1 MAALPDPGP
10 LPAPPPEPP
19 ALHARGWRAYG
30 IAVLLLALALALRAA
45 LAGVLGGAFPYITVY
60 PVLGL
65 LLWRGMT
72 GPAAVAALLAVCAV
86 EIAGQ
91 AAVPA
96 LGVAPDAWQAGAV
109 VRLGTFG
116 ISAAVLFGLGAVL
129 RRLRDQSNQ
138 LARRHQALAGEA
150 AAAAARFDAIV
161 QHASDAIL
169 SCDSAGLIRSWN
181 PAAERLFGYPADE
194 IIGRPVSTLAP
205 PERPAEPQLW
215 LQRVLQGELVVTDAV
230 RRTRDGRAL
239 TVRVALAPMRA
250 ADGSVYGA
258 TAIVHD
264 VSERASAEEAL
275 RQADRRKDEFLAT
288 LAHELRNP
296 LAALVS
302 QMDLLRMI
310 GADAAA
316 RARSVAVMDRQTRQL
331 TRLVNDLLDISR
343 ITQGQLSLQLQPQ
356 SVNRLLALAGEACSD
371 TVAAA
376 GQRLQL
382 NALPDD
388 VCVLGDEARLV
399 QVFSNL
405 LHNAVKFSPRDGEV
419 TLRAHA
425 ADGWVH
431 VAVQDQ
437 GIGFA
442 PEMTESIFEMFTQAT
457 PSPGRRHDGLGIG
470 LPLSRRLVQLHGGRL
485 LAASAG
491 AGQGSCFTVSL
502 PTQSA
507 AQRAAA
513 ALLAPADHGAGAPGG
528 QGLQGLQRLQ
538 RLQGL
543 SGGQGGQPSQGGR
556 GGQGGEEGQGRQRA
570 PDTQDAQDPP
580 AHSNP
585 ADLTAPLR
593 ILVVD
598 DNHDAA
604 ASLTEL
610 LRLVGHDATMVLD
623 GHAAVRAC
631 AEQPPDVLV
640 IDIGMPGLDGY
651 QTAEAIRALPC
662 TPRPL
667 LIALSGW
674 GQPADRDRSLH
685 AGFDLHLVKPVD
697 VDALRRALAQ
707 ATARPRTPPS

>member
-1 MAALPDPGP
+1 M
-10 LPAPPPEPP
+10 
-19 ALHARGWRAYG
+19 
-30 IAVLLLALALALRAA
+30 
-45 LAGVLGGAFPYITVY
+45 
-60 PVLGL
+60 
-65 LLWRGMT
+65 
-72 GPAAVAALLAVCAV
+72 
-86 EIAGQ
+86 
-91 AAVPA
+91 
-96 LGVAPDAWQAGAV
+96 
-109 VRLGTFG
+109 
-116 ISAAVLFGLGAVL
+116 
-129 RRLRDQSNQ
+129 
-138 LARRHQALAGEA
+138 
-150 AAAAARFDAIV
+150 
-161 QHASDAIL
+161 
-169 SCDSAGLIRSWN
+169 
-181 PAAERLFGYPADE
+181 
-194 IIGRPVSTLAP
+194 
-205 PERPAEPQLW
+205 
-215 LQRVLQGELVVTDAV
+215 LQGELLVTDAV

-302 QMDLLRMI
+302 QVDLLRMT

-343 ITQGQLSLQLQPQ
+343 ITQGHLSLQLQPQ
-356 SVNRLLALAGEACSD
+356 SVNRLLALASEASSD

-382 NALPDD
+382 HALPED

-399 QVFSNL
+399 QVLCNL

-419 TLRAHA
+419 TLRARA

-513 ALLAPADHGAGAPGG
+513 ALLAPADHGAGA
-528 QGLQGLQRLQ
+528 QRLQGLQRLQ

-543 SGGQGGQPSQGGR
+543 SGGQGGQGLP
-556 GGQGGEEGQGRQRA
+556 
-570 PDTQDAQDPP
+570 QDLQDP
-580 AHSNP
+580 AAQAKP
-585 ADLTAPLR
+585 ADAPAPLR

-631 AEQPPDVLV
+631 AERPPDVLV

-662 TPRPL
+662 TPPPL

-674 GQPADRDRSLH
+674 GQPADRDRSLR

>member
-1 MAALPDPGP
+1 MAAPPAPGP
-10 LPAPPPEPP
+10 LSGPPPDAPVLY
-19 ALHARGWRAYG
+19 AGGWRGYG
-30 IAVLLLALALALRAA
+30 IAVLLLALALGLRAA
-45 LAGVLGGAFPYITVY
+45 LAGLLGGAFPYLTVY

-72 GPAAVAALLAVCAV
+72 GPAALATLLAVCAV

-91 AAVPA
+91 AAAPA
-96 LGVAPDAWQAGAV
+96 LAVAPAAWQANTA

-116 ISAAVLFGLGAVL
+116 LSVAVLFGLGAVL
-129 RRLRDQSNQ
+129 RRLRDQSQQ
-138 LARRHQALAGEA
+138 LARRHRALAGEA

-161 QHASDAIL
+161 LHASDAIL
-169 SCDSAGLIRSWN
+169 SCDTEGLIRSWN
-181 PAAERLFGYPADE
+181 PAAERLFGHRAED
-194 IIGRPVSTLAP
+194 IIGQHVGTLSP
-205 PERPAEPQLW
+205 PERQAEPVLS
-215 LQRVLQGELVVTDAV
+215 LQRVLAGELVVGDAV
-230 RRTRDGRAL
+230 RRTRDGRTL
-239 TVRVALAPMRA
+239 TVRVALAPMRS

-302 QMDLLRMI
+302 QVDLLRMT
-310 GADAAA
+310 GADPAA
-316 RARSVAVMDRQTRQL
+316 RARSVAVIDRQTRQL
-331 TRLVNDLLDISR
+331 TRLVNDLMDISR
-343 ITQGQLSLQLQPQ
+343 IAQGQLSLQLLPQ

-371 TVAAA
+371 AVAAA

-382 NALPDD
+382 QPLPEDA
-388 VCVLGDEARLV
+388 CVLGDEARLV

-405 LHNAVKFSPRDGEV
+405 LHNAVKFSPRDGQV
-419 TLRAHA
+419 TLRARA

-442 PEMTESIFEMFTQAT
+442 PEMTEAIFEMFTQAT

-485 LAASAG
+485 QAESAG

-507 AQRAAA
+507 TQRAAA
-513 ALLAPADHGAGAPGG
+513 VLMAPAGHAPGAPGSPG
-528 QGLQGLQRLQ
+528 APGDHGLQRLQ
-538 RLQGL
+538 RLQGM
-543 SGGQGGQPSQGGR
+543 QGHQPGPGLPSRPDSPDSPTSPQ
-556 GGQGGEEGQGRQRA
+556 A
-570 PDTQDAQDPP
+570 PAQAPP
-580 AHSNP
+580 ADG
-585 ADLTAPLR
+585 AVVPLR

-610 LRLVGHDATMVLD
+610 LRLVGHDASMALD

-631 AEQPPDVLV
+631 AERMPDVAV
-640 IDIGMPGLDGY
+640 IDIGMPGQDGY

-662 TPRPL
+662 TAPPL

-674 GQPADRDRSLH
+674 GQPADRDRSQH

-697 VDALRRALAQ
+697 VDALRRALGQAA
-707 ATARPRTPPS
+707 ATARPHTPPC

>member
-19 ALHARGWRAYG
+19 VLHASGWRSYG
-30 IAVLLLALALALRAA
+30 ISVLLLALALALRAA

-72 GPAAVAALLAVCAV
+72 GPAAVTALLAVCAV

-91 AAVPA
+91 AAAPA
-96 LGVAPDAWQAGAV
+96 LGLAPATWQANAV

-116 ISAAVLFGLGAVL
+116 VSAAVLFGLGAVL
-129 RRLRDQSNQ
+129 HRLRDQSQQ
-138 LARRHQALAGEA
+138 LARRHHALAGEA

-169 SCDSAGLIRSWN
+169 SCDTAGLIRSWN
-181 PAAERLFGYPADE
+181 PAAERLFGYRADE
-194 IIGRPVSTLAP
+194 ILGRPVSTLAP
-205 PERPAEPQLW
+205 PDRQAEPLQW
-215 LQRVLQGELVVTDAV
+215 LQRVMQGELVETDAV

-302 QMDLLRMI
+302 QVDLLRMT

-316 RARSVAVMDRQTRQL
+316 RARSVAVIDRQTRQL
-331 TRLVNDLLDISR
+331 TRLVNDLMDISR

-356 SVNRLLALAGEACSD
+356 SLNRLLALASEACSD
-371 TVAAA
+371 TVTAA
-376 GQRLQL
+376 GQHLKLQP
-382 NALPDD
+382 LPEDAS
-388 VCVLGDEARLV
+388 VLGDEARLV
-399 QVFSNL
+399 QVFCNL

-419 TLRAHA
+419 TLRASA

-431 VAVQDQ
+431 VEVEDQ

-470 LPLSRRLVQLHGGRL
+470 LPLSRRLMQLHGGRL
-485 LAASAG
+485 QAASAG

-502 PTQSA
+502 PARTA

-513 ALLAPADHGAGAPGG
+513 ALLAPAGHAPGA
-528 QGLQGLQRLQ
+528 QPLQGLQRLQ

-543 SGGQGGQPSQGGR
+543 GLQG
-556 GGQGGEEGQGRQRA
+556 
-570 PDTQDAQDPP
+570 TQDRQDIQGAQALEDDPAAAP
-580 AHSNP
+580 
-585 ADLTAPLR
+585 APLR

-631 AEQPPDVLV
+631 AERPPDVLV

-662 TPRPL
+662 MAPPL

-674 GQPADRDRSLH
+674 GQPADRDRSLR
-685 AGFDLHLVKPVD
+685 AGFDLHLVKPVE

-707 ATARPRTPPS
+707 AQAAATARRRSPPS

>member
-10 LPAPPPEPP
+10 LPVPPPEPP
-19 ALHARGWRAYG
+19 VLHAGGWRSYG

-91 AAVPA
+91 AAAPA
-96 LGVAPDAWQAGAV
+96 LGVAPATWQANAA

-116 ISAAVLFGLGAVL
+116 LSAAVLFGLGAVL
-129 RRLRDQSNQ
+129 HRLRDQSQQ
-138 LARRHQALAGEA
+138 LARRHHALAGEA

-181 PAAERLFGYPADE
+181 PAAERLFGYRADE
-194 IIGRPVSTLAP
+194 ILGRPVSTLAP
-205 PERPAEPQLW
+205 PERQAEPALS
-215 LQRVLQGELVVTDAV
+215 LQRVLRGELVVTDAV
-230 RRTRDGRAL
+230 RRTRDGRGL

-302 QMDLLRMI
+302 QVHLLRMT

-356 SVNRLLALAGEACSD
+356 SVNRLLALASEACSD

-376 GQRLQL
+376 GQHLNLQP
-382 NALPDD
+382 LPEDAS
-388 VCVLGDEARLV
+388 VLGDEARLV
-399 QVFSNL
+399 QVFCNL

-419 TLRAHA
+419 TLRSRA

-431 VAVQDQ
+431 VEVEDQ

-485 LAASAG
+485 QAASAG
-491 AGQGSCFTVSL
+491 AGQGSCFSVSL
-502 PTQSA
+502 PAQSA

-513 ALLAPADHGAGAPGG
+513 ALLAPADHAPGAPGA
-528 QGLQGLQRLQ
+528 QRLQGLQRLQ

-543 SGGQGGQPSQGGR
+543 GLPG
-556 GGQGGEEGQGRQRA
+556 
-570 PDTQDAQDPP
+570 TQDSQDRQDIPVAQALQEPADPP
-580 AHSNP
+580 
-585 ADLTAPLR
+585 APLR

-631 AEQPPDVLV
+631 AERPPDVLV

-662 TPRPL
+662 TAPPL

-674 GQPADRDRSLH
+674 GQPADRDRSLR

-707 ATARPRTPPS
+707 AQAKTAATARRRSPPS